1 MGMFS
6 IEPLDP
12 AGGRDLDLDLD
23 LDLIDIS
30 PWTLVMDELRL
41 VEPDL

>member
-1 MGMFS
+1 MGAFS

-23 LDLIDIS
+23 LIDIS
-30 PWTLVMDELRL
+30 PWALVMDELRL

>member
-1 MGMFS
+1 MGAFS

-12 AGGRDLDLDLD
+12 AGGCDLD

-30 PWTLVMDELRL
+30 PWALVMDELRL